1 MSTCIDSNEKD
12 GAYHIVERAYAHSTG
27 HPKVGWHNALDPD
40 LLRGV
45 DDGSLVAYGRVDHSN
60 DEDFYAFEAL
70 LKALDA
76 VLQVTAADLDAA
88 RLKLGDGRLRKGGG
102 AHESCDALNARSGQQ
117 IDIHV
122 NLNDS
127 AYKHPCSEYRIG
139 DAPSSGTGGPNH
151 EYKRLLIPH
160 SCGLS
165 VEGMSLHFA
174 VGRVEDSFRRSG
186 PLCMSSMPVFSVR
199 HPNLQSNTFPSV
211 RGLLGRVTISGAGE
225 QSNDV
230 RHRRRTADKVGRPA
244 R

>member
-1 MSTCIDSNEKD
+1 M
-12 GAYHIVERAYAHSTG
+12 ERADAQSTR
-27 HPKVGWHNALDPD
+27 HAKVGRDNAFDPD
-40 LLRGV
+40 FLRCANDGV
-45 DDGSLVAYGRVDHSN
+45 LVAYGRVDHGE
-60 DEDFYAFEAL
+60 DEDLYAFEAL
-70 LKALDA
+70 LQALDA
-76 VLQVTAADLDAA
+76 VLQVTGTDLDAA

-127 AYKHPCSEYRIG
+127 AYKHPCSEYRIS
-139 DAPSSGTGGPNH
+139 DAPASGTGGPNH

-199 HPNLQSNTFPSV
+199 HRNLQSNTFPSV
-211 RGLLGRVTISGAGE
+211 RGLLGRVTISGAGK